1 MNLRTR
7 YLGLELKN
15 PLVPSASPL
24 SRSLDTAKRLEDA
37 GAAALVMYSLFEEE
51 LQHDHDV
58 MDSYLHNQS
67 LGHAEATSF
76 LPVHGDM
83 PSKQDRYLEQLQRL
97 KQALDIPV
105 IASLNGITPGGWI
118 EHGKA
123 LQQAGADALELNV
136 YYIAGDVNV
145 SGADVEQRYVDLL
158 GELRHHVT
166 LPIAMKLSP
175 QFSSVANMVGRLE
188 QAGAAG
194 VSMFNRFYQPDIDLD
209 SLRVAPQ
216 LHLSSSAESL
226 LAMRWIA
233 ILFGRVKLTL
243 AATGGVHTHSDALKM
258 LLAGA
263 DVVHLCSTLLLH
275 GPKRLAHIL
284 HGMKDWLD
292 DSPYES
298 IDQLKGVLSQRHAG
312 NASASAYARANY
324 LQLLDSY
331 LPSVG
336 V

>member
-1 MNLRTR
+1 MDLRTR

-24 SRSLDTAKRLEDA
+24 SRSLDTAKQLEDA

-51 LQHDHDV
+51 LRHDRDV
-58 MDSYLHNQS
+58 MDAYLSNQS

-76 LPVHGDM
+76 LPLHGDM
-83 PSKQDRYLEQLQRL
+83 ASRQDRYLEQLQRL
-97 KQALDIPV
+97 KQTLGIPV
-105 IASLNGITPGGWI
+105 IASLNGVTPGGWI
-118 EHGKA
+118 EYGKA

-136 YYIAGDVNV
+136 YHIAGDANV
-145 SGADVEQRYVDLL
+145 SGAEVEQRYLDVLKA
-158 GELRHHVT
+158 LRQHVT

-188 QAGAAG
+188 QGGAAG
-194 VSMFNRFYQPDIDLD
+194 VSLFNRFYQPDIDLD
-209 SLRVAPQ
+209 SLRVSSQ
-216 LHLSSSAESL
+216 LQLSSSAESL

-243 AATGGVHTHSDALKM
+243 AATGGVHTHGDALKM

-263 DVVHLCSTLLLH
+263 DVVHLCSTLLLQ
-275 GPKRLAHIL
+275 GPKQLAHIL
-284 HGMKDWLD
+284 QGMAEWLD

-298 IDQLKGVLSQRHAG
+298 VEQLKGVLSQRHAG
-312 NASASAYARANY
+312 DASAYARANY

-331 LPSVG
+331 LPDAG
-336 V
+336 N

>member
-1 MNLRTR
+1 MTLRTT

-24 SRSLDTAKRLEDA
+24 SRSLDAARRLEDA

-51 LQHDHDV
+51 LLHDHDI
-58 MDSYLHNQS
+58 MDVFLHNQS

-76 LPVHGDM
+76 LPMHGDM
-83 PSKQDRYLEQLQRL
+83 PSKHERYLEQLQRL
-97 KQALDIPV
+97 KQSLEIPV

-118 EHGKA
+118 DYGKA
-123 LQQAGADALELNV
+123 LQEAGADALELNV
-136 YYIAGDVNV
+136 YHIAADPET
-145 SGADVEQRYVDLL
+145 SGAEVEQRYVDLL
-158 GELRHHVT
+158 TELRRHVS

-175 QFSSVANMVGRLE
+175 QFSSVANMVRRLE
-188 QAGAAG
+188 QAGASG
-194 VSMFNRFYQPDIDLD
+194 VSLFNRFYQPDIDLD

-216 LHLSSSAESL
+216 LHLSTSAESL

-233 ILFGRVKLTL
+233 ILHGQVKLTL
-243 AATGGVHTHSDALKM
+243 AATGGVHTHTDVLKM

-275 GPKRLAHIL
+275 GPRRLADIL
-284 HGMKDWLD
+284 RGMEEWLEE
-292 DSPYES
+292 SPYES
-298 IDQLKGVLSQRHAG
+298 VEQLKGMLSQRHAG
-312 NASASAYARANY
+312 NSSASAYARANY

-331 LPSVG
+331 LPGVG